1 MPAPSDFASPS
12 SASHPTASPS
22 STTPAPLAFT
32 VWLLAAANLLLH
44 ILTAP
49 RYGPHGDEMYYLACS
64 HHLAAGYVD
73 IPPLLPLI
81 AFFVRH
87 ILGTSLIALRF
98 LPALAAAALTVATAA
113 LARAMGAGRWAQ
125 SIAALA
131 ICAAPVLLIEGH
143 WLTMNAFEPLLWTLA
158 SLATVL
164 ALGSA
169 SSISSADAEGFFAR
183 PPQPRCW
190 LAVGAIAGLGMLNK
204 YTMALWIAGLLLGL
218 LLTAHRRALLLP
230 LFYAGAALGLLIFL
244 PNLLWLIRNHFP
256 FLAHERNI
264 RSIAAPGHGP
274 ILFLIVQV
282 LVLNPVLLPLWIA
295 GLTWLL
301 FSSSGRRFRPLGW
314 IFLLTLG
321 TILALRGRDYYTA
334 PAYPAAFAAGAI
346 ALRYWFAARR
356 SLTARTLRIAY
367 PAVALLSAAVL
378 APIVLPVLPLPAY
391 SNYAA
396 ALGRLVPGHVR
407 KPGESRIPTYFQD
420 EFGWDAL
427 ASQVAS
433 IYHSLPAQE
442 QPDTAILSLNY
453 LNASAIDYYSAQYQ
467 LPHAI
472 SGDLA
477 FFAWGPRPD
486 FQSEDSGPA
495 FSGKSVILLGGD
507 LAWARQRW
515 RSVQVVGRIDAP
527 EPRQHFDILLCRDPI
542 QPLSAMWPHMCL
554 ANKTAPYC

>member
-1 MPAPSDFASPS
+1 MPSPLSAAPASSSPSAPAPIA
-12 SASHPTASPS
+12 
-22 STTPAPLAFT
+22 PA
-32 VWLLAAANLLLH
+32 VWILAAANFLLH

-73 IPPLLPLI
+73 IPPLVPLI

-87 ILGTSLIALRF
+87 TLGTSLIALRF
-98 LPALAAAALTVATAA
+98 LPALAAAALTLATAA
-113 LARAMGAGRWAQ
+113 LARAMGASRYGQ

-158 SLATVL
+158 SLATIL
-164 ALGSA
+164 ALGPVGLTASA
-169 SSISSADAEGFFAR
+169 ASTDSVTSTSSTTSFAR
-183 PPQPRCW
+183 PPRPRYW
-190 LAVGAIAGLGMLNK
+190 LAVGALTGLGMLNK

-218 LLTAHRRALLLP
+218 LLTPHRRALRSP
-230 LFYAGAALGLLIFL
+230 WFYAGAATGLLIFL

-282 LVLNPVLLPLWIA
+282 LVLNPVLLPLSIA
-295 GLTWLL
+295 GLAWLL
-301 FSSSGRRFRPLGW
+301 FIPSARRFRPIGW
-314 IFLLTLG
+314 IFLLTLI

-334 PAYPAAFAAGAI
+334 PAYPAAFAAGAV
-346 ALRYWFAARR
+346 ALSLWFR
-356 SLTARTLRIAY
+356 SLRSPAQPALRIAY
-367 PAVALLSAAVL
+367 PALILLSAALL

-396 ALGRLVPGHVR
+396 ALGHLVPGHVR

-420 EFGWDAL
+420 EFGWADM

-433 IYHSLPAQE
+433 IYHSLPASE

-453 LNASAIDYYSAQYQ
+453 LNASAIDYYRNQFG
-467 LPHAI
+467 LPSAI

-477 FFAWGPRPD
+477 FFAWGPRTGSSAGPD
-486 FQSEDSGPA
+486 YSG
-495 FSGKSVILLGGD
+495 STVILLAGD
-507 LAWARQRW
+507 RAWAQQRW
-515 RSVQVVGRIDAP
+515 RSVQVVGRVDAP
-527 EPRQHFDILLCRDPI
+527 EPRQHFDILLCRDPV
-542 QPLSAMWPHMCL
+542 QPLSTMWPRMCL
-554 ANKTAPYC
+554 ADKAAPYC